1 MRLMADSCVRALT
14 TQKAL
19 CKGLCHS
26 FQMSVNK
33 CVLNLIHI
41 PNHVASKTIYKHWYY
56 ACGSLCVHK
65 SNDKTV
71 MLENC
76 PSLST
81 AQNRLLKSEKKEFLY
96 TTVHGNYCYSP
107 SLDTW
112 SKSPPGKCTIN
123 NLKHRLTH
131 WKPLVKD
138 VSGSVPKEC
147 LNKTKVN
154 QEPAVHQ
161 SVTGEK
167 VLGLFITEK
176 LVNGNSFQCRTKMF
190 KKARHSV
197 NSIYE
202 DVSHQKSSH
211 ISHIVVRKYHRS
223 SINLNYPSEGSN
235 VLLRKTPPWRV
246 MFFGTDQIAVDTLKE
261 LHSNM

>member
-1 MRLMADSCVRALT
+1 MADRCLRALT
-14 TQKAL
+14 TQNVL
-19 CKGLCHS
+19 CKGLYPS
-26 FQMSVNK
+26 IQMSANK

-41 PNHVASKTIYKHWYY
+41 PNHVASKTIYKHWYC
-56 ACGSLCVHK
+56 ACGSLYIQKC
-65 SNDKTV
+65 NGKTE

-76 PSLST
+76 HSLST
-81 AQNRLLKSEKKEFLY
+81 AQNRLLKSEKKEILY

-123 NLKHRLTH
+123 SLKHRFTNL
-131 WKPLVKD
+131 KPFFKD

-147 LNKTKVN
+147 LNKTKVSK
-154 QEPAVHQ
+154 EPAVHQ
-161 SVTGEK
+161 SVTGKK

-176 LVNGNSFQCRTKMF
+176 LVNENSFQCRTRMF

-197 NSIYE
+197 SSIYE

-211 ISHIVVRKYHRS
+211 MVVRKYHRS
-223 SINLNYPSEGSN
+223 SINLNHQSEDSN
-235 VLLRKTPPWRV
+235 VLLRKSPPWRV